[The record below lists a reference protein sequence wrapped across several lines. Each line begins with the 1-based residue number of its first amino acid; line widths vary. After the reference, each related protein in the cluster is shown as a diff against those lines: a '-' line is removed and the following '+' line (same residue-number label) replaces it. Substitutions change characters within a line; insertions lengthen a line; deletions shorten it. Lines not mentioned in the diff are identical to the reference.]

1 MTQRQLPHFE
11 RHVREMRRT
20 RRRFGLALA
29 GLSALFCMAVGL
41 QVAGAHAAGGYMI
54 SGRVYNSSTGVG
66 LANVKVYVCNFGTA
80 VTSSTGNFTVS
91 GLNYRANYCVRYV
104 GGAPNDVTGPTAV
117 NNNAVVGTRSGYEAQ
132 VARADCSRGP
142 GCAQDQRAWDRQ
154 ADSGFD
160 FGFENV
166 PGQRTAG
173 AVQPAPP
180 VRTVA
185 VVAPGG
191 VLDATSGA
199 PTTPTD
205 FQATVSGN
213 NAVVTLNW
221 TDSTGGNGAVIY
233 KLERSLDQSSWTVVA
248 GNLGGPPYDD
258 KSVDFGVHY
267 YYRLSAV
274 DRTGGASGYATS
286 DATTSAYGSN
296 TANDTTNT
304 YTSDDSL
311 VTVTV
316 PAGALP
322 TDADCSVTSV
332 NLPAAAKKPGTQS
345 QPLVVGPYQLLCKTL
360 GGDSISS
367 YAKPLGWSVNLKG
380 KLKNLVNPV
389 PQTYDADAH
398 TAPIDGS
405 KFDGAS
411 QILTFQSVTNDEV
424 LVLASV
430 PQGVSP
436 NLVAAVLVVIVIMIG
451 VFMLVLRKKQK
462 DTYNEYIRHKYYNL

>member
-1 MTQRQLPHFE
+1 
-11 RHVREMRRT
+11 
-20 RRRFGLALA
+20 
-29 GLSALFCMAVGL
+29 
-41 QVAGAHAAGGYMI
+41 
-54 SGRVYNSSTGVG
+54 
-66 LANVKVYVCNFGTA
+66 
-80 VTSSTGNFTVS
+80 
-91 GLNYRANYCVRYV
+91 
-104 GGAPNDVTGPTAV
+104 
-117 NNNAVVGTRSGYEAQ
+117 
-132 VARADCSRGP
+132 
-142 GCAQDQRAWDRQ
+142 
-154 ADSGFD
+154 
-160 FGFENV
+160 
-166 PGQRTAG
+166 
-173 AVQPAPP
+173 
-180 VRTVA
+180 
-185 VVAPGG
+185 
-191 VLDATSGA
+191 
-199 PTTPTD
+199 
-205 FQATVSGN
+205 
-213 NAVVTLNW
+213 
-221 TDSTGGNGAVIY
+221 
-233 KLERSLDQSSWTVVA
+233 
-248 GNLGGPPYDD
+248 LGGPPYDD

-274 DRTGGASGYATS
+274 DRTGGTSGYATS

-332 NLPAAAKKPGTQS
+332 NLPAAGKKPGTQS

-360 GGDSISS
+360 GGDSINS
-367 YAKPLGWSVNLKG
+367 YGKPLGWAVNLKG

-398 TAPIDGS
+398 TTPIDGS
-405 KFDGAS
+405 KFDGSS

-436 NLVAAVLVVIVIMIG
+436 NLVAAVLVVVMIIIG
-451 VFMLVLRKKQK
+451 VIMLVLRKKQK